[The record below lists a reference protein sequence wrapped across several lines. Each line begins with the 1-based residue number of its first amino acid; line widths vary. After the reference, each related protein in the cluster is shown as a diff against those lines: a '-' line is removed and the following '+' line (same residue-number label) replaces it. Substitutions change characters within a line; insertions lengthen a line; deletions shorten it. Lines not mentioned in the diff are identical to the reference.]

1 MRAIIVDDEPL
12 AREELFELLQHH
24 PQLEVVGQFGN
35 AIECL
40 KHLKQLEADVLFLD
54 IEMPQISG
62 LELANMLDSDNAP
75 AIIFVTAYDQF
86 ALDAFEQNAVDYL
99 LKPIDPKRLCK
110 SIKRLQ
116 ERLPESTEPSLL
128 SEGTLAP
135 HSYQDMLKNQ
145 QLKLIPCYFQQR
157 VKLIRLEDIEY
168 ASSDLSGVHVATS
181 QGINHTQLTLKV
193 LEEKSPLL
201 RCHRQHLVNVD
212 AILEISL
219 EENGGAVL
227 FTKSGAQLPVS
238 RRYFKAIKEHF
249 GL

>member
-12 AREELFELLQHH
+12 AREELLEILEQFSSI
-24 PQLEVVGQFGN
+24 EVVAQFGN

-40 KHLKQLEADVLFLD
+40 KHLKSLQADVLFLD

-62 LELANMLDSDNAP
+62 LELANMLDTDSAP
-75 AIIFVTAYDQF
+75 AIVFVTAYDQF

-99 LKPIDPKRLCK
+99 LKPIDEKRLAK
-110 SIKRLQ
+110 SIVRLQ
-116 ERLPESTEPSLL
+116 ERFPNTPTTELHQ
-128 SEGTLAP
+128 EQRVN
-135 HSYQDMLKNQ
+135 HNYQDMLQNQ
-145 QLKLIPCYFQQR
+145 QLRLIPCYFNQR

-168 ASSDLSGVHVATS
+168 ASSDLSGVHVATE

-238 RRYFKAIKEHF
+238 RRYFKAIKDHF